1 MVPLSWTTRWRVAT
15 PRRRDVGRRQT
26 RRFDDGQAPLRGSE
40 TNHVCELLDCCF
52 LECPD
57 CRVLWVA
64 ASNAVGSSNRE
75 LQLPEA
81 PSSGGPAITQ
91 EGRPGDGRRRVLIV
105 GSRFPEQRQSAAE
118 EMLGLVE
125 VVRAAAQ
132 FQIGDARRTA
142 DAVWL
147 DMMKFQKAA
156 FRAATLRAD
165 ERALAAVSRPHRS
178 SDCRRNVARPPDS

>member
-1 MVPLSWTTRWRVAT
+1 MSGAVEVTRDTANAT
-15 PRRRDVGRRQT
+15 DCHISEILGR
-26 RRFDDGQAPLRGSE
+26 
-40 TNHVCELLDCCF
+40 
-52 LECPD
+52 
-57 CRVLWVA
+57 
-64 ASNAVGSSNRE
+64 SN
-75 LQLPEA
+75 
-81 PSSGGPAITQ
+81 GPT
-91 EGRPGDGRRRVLIV
+91 IV

-165 ERALAAVSRPHRS
+165 ERAPAAVSRPHRS
-178 SDCRRNVARPPDS
+178 SDCRRKVARPPDS